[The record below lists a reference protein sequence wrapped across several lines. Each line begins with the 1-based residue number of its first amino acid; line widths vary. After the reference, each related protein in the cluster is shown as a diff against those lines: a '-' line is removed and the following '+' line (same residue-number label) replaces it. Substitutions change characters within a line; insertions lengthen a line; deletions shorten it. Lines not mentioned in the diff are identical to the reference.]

1 MALNMTLNTL
11 WETSLLSDDPWWLY
25 LVYGAGWTIS
35 LAVASFALALT
46 LGTIVGTLRTVDN
59 KWIRGI
65 CEGWIELFR
74 NIPLIVQIFIWYF
87 VVPELIPPYKDWMI
101 EADPVLSQFLSAF
114 LCMGLFTSSRI
125 AEHTRLRLTVTRQ
138 GSGPARALGDKV
150 LCTVV
155 PAEQSGVPF
164 FLGRFRRR
172 YALLVGLALSL
183 TAVCVL
189 SQFVLTI
196 EVEGNEAVSTAEI
209 LTELRRQGLRP
220 GVYGPGLDEGT
231 ISSAALLGL
240 PELAWMSVNLHGIRA
255 EVLVREA
262 VPAPEVDDE
271 EQVGS
276 IVARSSGI
284 VTHIEPLSGEA
295 LVAQGDTVLAGEVL
309 ISGAVTL
316 DAPQYS
322 ELENLGQI
330 LVRAQG
336 QVFART
342 WHTMTASIPLEAQV
356 KSYTGEKASRWTL
369 SILGHRID
377 FFGKSGISFPEYDKI
392 TDTWALTL
400 PGGREM
406 PLALSRETC
415 RAYTIAAAPVDAD
428 AAERLLEE
436 RLLEAL
442 RARLGDGE
450 VVHTSFSS
458 AQRDGRLEVTL
469 QAECTEEIGRFV
481 PLESITEENEAEP

>member
-1 MALNMTLNTL
+1 MTPAAREGNQERKGAQNGKIPFFSRLQVKYAM
-11 WETSLLSDDPWWLY
+11 SY
-25 LVYGAGWTIS
+25 LAI
-35 LAVASFALALT
+35 LAV
-46 LGTIVGTLRTVDN
+46 V
-59 KWIRGI
+59 
-65 CEGWIELFR
+65 
-74 NIPLIVQIFIWYF
+74 F
-87 VVPELIPPYKDWMI
+87 V
-101 EADPVLSQFLSAF
+101 
-114 LCMGLFTSSRI
+114 
-125 AEHTRLRLTVTRQ
+125 
-138 GSGPARALGDKV
+138 
-150 LCTVV
+150 
-155 PAEQSGVPF
+155 
-164 FLGRFRRR
+164 
-172 YALLVGLALSL
+172 VGLALSL

-240 PELAWMSVNLHGIRA
+240 PELAWMSVNLHGTRA

-415 RAYTIAAAPVDAD
+415 RAYTLAGGRGRGGAAAGG
-428 AAERLLEE
+428 AAAGGPSGAAGRRRGGAYQLLL
-436 RLLEAL
+436 RTAGRTAGGHPPGRVHGGDRAL
-442 RARLGDGE
+442 CAAGAYYRRK
-450 VVHTSFSS
+450 
-458 AQRDGRLEVTL
+458 
-469 QAECTEEIGRFV
+469 
-481 PLESITEENEAEP
+481 

>member
-1 MALNMTLNTL
+1 M
-11 WETSLLSDDPWWLY
+11 
-25 LVYGAGWTIS
+25 
-35 LAVASFALALT
+35 
-46 LGTIVGTLRTVDN
+46 
-59 KWIRGI
+59 
-65 CEGWIELFR
+65 
-74 NIPLIVQIFIWYF
+74 
-87 VVPELIPPYKDWMI
+87 
-101 EADPVLSQFLSAF
+101 
-114 LCMGLFTSSRI
+114 
-125 AEHTRLRLTVTRQ
+125 
-138 GSGPARALGDKV
+138 
-150 LCTVV
+150 
-155 PAEQSGVPF
+155 
-164 FLGRFRRR
+164 
-172 YALLVGLALSL
+172 
-183 TAVCVL
+183 
-189 SQFVLTI
+189 
-196 EVEGNEAVSTAEI
+196 
-209 LTELRRQGLRP
+209 
-220 GVYGPGLDEGT
+220 
-231 ISSAALLGL
+231 
-240 PELAWMSVNLHGIRA
+240 
-255 EVLVREA
+255 REA
-262 VPAPEVDDE
+262 VPAPEVTMRSRWAALWP
-271 EQVGS
+271 G
-276 IVARSSGI
+276 SSG
-284 VTHIEPLSGEA
+284 HCDPYRAPQREA
-295 LVAQGDTVLAGEVL
+295 LVAQGTRCWPGRCSSPA
-309 ISGAVTL
+309 AVTL

-377 FFGKSGISFPEYDKI
+377 FFGKSGISFPGYDKI
-392 TDTWALTL
+392 TDTWGAH
-400 PGGREM
+400 PARRPEM

-415 RAYTIAAAPVDAD
+415 RAYTLAAAPVDAD

>member
-1 MALNMTLNTL
+1 MPKP
-11 WETSLLSDDPWWLY
+11 D
-25 LVYGAGWTIS
+25 
-35 LAVASFALALT
+35 
-46 LGTIVGTLRTVDN
+46 IVDRTV
-59 KWIRGI
+59 
-65 CEGWIELFR
+65 
-74 NIPLIVQIFIWYF
+74 PSH
-87 VVPELIPPYKDWMI
+87 VV
-101 EADPVLSQFLSAF
+101 
-114 LCMGLFTSSRI
+114 
-125 AEHTRLRLTVTRQ
+125 
-138 GSGPARALGDKV
+138 
-150 LCTVV
+150 
-155 PAEQSGVPF
+155 
-164 FLGRFRRR
+164 
-172 YALLVGLALSL
+172 
-183 TAVCVL
+183 
-189 SQFVLTI
+189 
-196 EVEGNEAVSTAEI
+196 
-209 LTELRRQGLRP
+209 
-220 GVYGPGLDEGT
+220 
-231 ISSAALLGL
+231 SAAT
-240 PELAWMSVNLHGIRA
+240 GIITHM
-255 EVLVREA
+255 EVLEG
-262 VPAPEVDDE
+262 
-271 EQVGS
+271 Q
-276 IVARSSGI
+276 
-284 VTHIEPLSGEA
+284 PLFQE
-295 LVAQGDTVLAGEVL
+295 GDTVLAGEVL

-415 RAYTIAAAPVDAD
+415 RAYTLAAAPVDAD

>member
-1 MALNMTLNTL
+1 MLKRMVNALRGSVRLEVSGAFPERFLNL
-11 WETSLLSDDPWWLY
+11 C
-25 LVYGAGWTIS
+25 AQ
-35 LAVASFALALT
+35 
-46 LGTIVGTLRTVDN
+46 
-59 KWIRGI
+59 RGI
-65 CEGWIELFR
+65 VF
-74 NIPLIVQIFIWYF
+74 
-87 VVPELIPPYKDWMI
+87 
-101 EADPVLSQFLSAF
+101 
-114 LCMGLFTSSRI
+114 
-125 AEHTRLRLTVTRQ
+125 
-138 GSGPARALGDKV
+138 GPARALGDKV

-240 PELAWMSVNLHGIRA
+240 PELAWMSVNLHGTRA

-271 EQVGS
+271 
-276 IVARSSGI
+276 
-284 VTHIEPLSGEA
+284 EPLSGEA

-415 RAYTIAAAPVDAD
+415 RAYTLAAAPVDAD

>member
-1 MALNMTLNTL
+1 M
-11 WETSLLSDDPWWLY
+11 
-25 LVYGAGWTIS
+25 
-35 LAVASFALALT
+35 
-46 LGTIVGTLRTVDN
+46 
-59 KWIRGI
+59 
-65 CEGWIELFR
+65 
-74 NIPLIVQIFIWYF
+74 
-87 VVPELIPPYKDWMI
+87 
-101 EADPVLSQFLSAF
+101 
-114 LCMGLFTSSRI
+114 
-125 AEHTRLRLTVTRQ
+125 
-138 GSGPARALGDKV
+138 
-150 LCTVV
+150 
-155 PAEQSGVPF
+155 
-164 FLGRFRRR
+164 
-172 YALLVGLALSL
+172 
-183 TAVCVL
+183 
-189 SQFVLTI
+189 
-196 EVEGNEAVSTAEI
+196 
-209 LTELRRQGLRP
+209 
-220 GVYGPGLDEGT
+220 
-231 ISSAALLGL
+231 
-240 PELAWMSVNLHGIRA
+240 
-255 EVLVREA
+255 
-262 VPAPEVDDE
+262 
-271 EQVGS
+271 GS

-415 RAYTIAAAPVDAD
+415 RAYTLAAAPVDAD
-428 AAERLLEE
+428 AAGAAAGGAGCWRPFGRGWETARWCIPASPPHSGMDGWRSPSRPSARRRSGALCRWSLLQKKM
-436 RLLEAL
+436 RPNHDRTDHQH
-442 RARLGDGE
+442 RA
-450 VVHTSFSS
+450 H
-458 AQRDGRLEVTL
+458 
-469 QAECTEEIGRFV
+469 
-481 PLESITEENEAEP
+481 